1 MSDLISRNE
10 SVTQLRVYAEQKYI
24 SGQTELANGILKA
37 VNFLEKEDNV
47 PTVSQYEDI
56 EGKYNIRLTEHELDL
71 IWDALGILQERQ
83 AWAKE
88 QDCIRNLRYKVDSST
103 HELVTK
109 TANLIAEEQ
118 RRKEKD
124 ATEN

>member
-10 SVTQLRVYAEQKYI
+10 SITKLREYADQKHM
-24 SGQTELANGILKA
+24 GGNTELANGILSA
-37 VNFLEKEDNV
+37 VNFLEKESNI
-47 PTVSQYEDI
+47 PTVSQNENID
-56 EGKYNIRLTEHELDL
+56 GKYNVSLTKHELDL
-71 IWDALGILQERQ
+71 IWDALGILKERS

-103 HELVTK
+103 HELVTR
-109 TANLIAEEQ
+109 TANQIAEEQ
-118 RRKEKD
+118 RKRV